1 MRKYLIIPLLFLNSF
16 LFSYYV
22 YGDTVSIE
30 DQSYP
35 LNVCYGD
42 YSDEILRLSD
52 FNGDLNGGYYNVIVF
67 RLTASWW
74 GPSCAEVP
82 SFDNLHNIF
91 DNEPVVIFENIDD
104 LNQPYSCQQW
114 GEFGEENIPIL
125 TYDETNYNF
134 FYMFGNNYTWSVVLG
149 PDMVVK
155 YSAEGEVNSNII
167 QNILVEYNLTE
178 EIMLGDQNYD
188 GLVNILDVVQLVNL
202 ILDGGYEDIGDL
214 NNDGV
219 TNIQDIILIINIIL
233 N

>member
-1 MRKYLIIPLLFLNSF
+1 
-16 LFSYYV
+16 
-22 YGDTVSIE
+22 
-30 DQSYP
+30 
-35 LNVCYGD
+35 
-42 YSDEILRLSD
+42 
-52 FNGDLNGGYYNVIVF
+52 
-67 RLTASWW
+67 
-74 GPSCAEVP
+74 
-82 SFDNLHNIF
+82 
-91 DNEPVVIFENIDD
+91 
-104 LNQPYSCQQW
+104 
-114 GEFGEENIPIL
+114 
-125 TYDETNYNF
+125 
-134 FYMFGNNYTWSVVLG
+134 MFGNNYTWSVVLG